1 MSIFS
6 ILNIAKG
13 SLAATQT
20 SIQVTSNNISNVNTA
35 GYAREEAVLVEQR
48 PVPSPVGLLG
58 DGVTIKDVKRYYDK
72 YLESSIQSKNSDLQ
86 EQTVLSTYLDRIQQ
100 FLNEDNSNLTG
111 NITAYFNDWESLSA
125 DPSDTGLKQTL
136 ESQGESVAQ
145 TIKTL
150 YTDLK
155 GVQSE
160 VNDQIG
166 SEVDS
171 VNTILSSIAA
181 INKLIIQSSGASSN
195 TNSYQDQKADLLNQL
210 SQKMDI
216 QAFDDRYGRTTVL
229 TADGRPL
236 VENGTAWQL
245 STAQNPLTGYSK
257 IMWNDGNGVQTDVS
271 AGLGGGKLKA
281 LVDIRDSYA
290 PAFVGDLNDLANSL
304 IDNVKW
310 TATSGGVSNTTSFF
324 QGTGAADIQV
334 ATSIVN
340 NPNLIGASSDPVNN
354 PTDNDIAMR
363 MASLADKKLLGTQQ
377 LVHISGADALSD
389 TFSSATTVMT
399 GLVGLSSAWS
409 GTVQIRGMDGTFR
422 NVAIDLASDSLTDI
436 RDRINAAGATGVTAS
451 IAASTVNGVTQY
463 ALKVTNVDAA
473 DFKDQNN
480 VLQTLGVVTRSST
493 LTDFTSSMVNYA
505 GQVAQDAQNATQ
517 YNTSTMA
524 VLTGQRESVSGVS
537 LDEEMAN
544 LIKFQYAYQA
554 SAKLFT
560 VADELLQTLISVKS

>member
-20 SIQVTSNNISNVNTA
+20 SIQVTSNNISNVNTP

-72 YLESSIQSKNSDLQ
+72 YLESSIQAKNSDLQ

-111 NITAYFNDWESLSA
+111 SITAYFNDWESLSA
-125 DPSDTGLKQTL
+125 NPNDTGLKQTL
-136 ESQGESVAQ
+136 ESQGESVAR
-145 TIKTL
+145 TIKSL
-150 YTDLK
+150 YTDLRAI
-155 GVQSE
+155 QTE
-160 VNDQIG
+160 VNDQIN
-166 SEVDS
+166 SEIES
-171 VNTILSSIAA
+171 VNTLLSSIAA
-181 INKLIIQSSGASSN
+181 INRLIIQSSGASSN

-216 QAFDDRYGRTTVL
+216 QAFDDKYGRTTIL

-236 VENGTAWQL
+236 VENGTAWKLAPVQD
-245 STAQNPLTGYSK
+245 SSTGYSK
-257 IMWNDGNGVQTDVS
+257 ITWEDGNGVQTDIT

-290 PAFVGDLNDLANSL
+290 PGFIDDLDDLADSL

-310 TATSGGVSNTTSFF
+310 TATTGGVSSTTSFF

-334 ATSIVN
+334 AATIAN
-340 NPNLIGASSDPVNN
+340 NPDLIAASSDPINK
-354 PTDNDIAMR
+354 PSDNDIALR
-363 MASLADKKLLGTQQ
+363 MASLADKKLIGAQQ
-377 LVHISGADALSD
+377 LVHVSGADALSD
-389 TFSSATTVMT
+389 TFSSATAVMT
-399 GLVGLSSAWS
+399 DLVGLSSSWS
-409 GTVQIRGMDGTFR
+409 GTIQIKGMDGAVR
-422 NVAIDLASDSLTDI
+422 NIVIDLSSDTLTDI
-436 RDRINAAGATGVTAS
+436 RDRINAAAPTGVSAS
-451 IAASTVNGVTQY
+451 ITTTTVNGVNVY
-463 ALKVTNVDAA
+463 GLKLTNIDAT
-473 DFKDQNN
+473 DLTDQNN
-480 VLQTLGVVTRSST
+480 VLATLGIVTRSST
-493 LTDFTSSMVNYA
+493 LTDFTSSVVSYA
-505 GQVAQDAQNATQ
+505 GQVTQDAQNATE
-517 YNTSTMA
+517 YNANTMA